1 MDPARAKET
10 AHQAGRAIQ
19 DQLGEGLSRAQ
30 ERIAARRFVRELDP
44 ALVLAG
50 VVAVGVAVGL
60 TRDPSRTARV
70 TGLAAAGVAGAIL
83 YRMTR

>member
-44 ALVLAG
+44 ALVL
-50 VVAVGVAVGL
+50 
-60 TRDPSRTARV
+60 V